1 PVKALGDEARLVGL
15 DASDEMPDDVEV
27 GERVELR
34 LRFLSVA
41 LAEIALSGPIRSLY
55 RFRRLLFADRDDRHI
70 ARASSC
76 AFRRNTNALTNRR
89 QMLRD
94 ICHAL
99 DVAAGYSMSTTPRIR
114 LGSGAVSASVQG

>member
-1 PVKALGDEARLVGL
+1 LASQVHLDQDVQRRRVVRPLLGESPRDPFAIDRVRPVKALGDEARLVAL

-70 ARASSC
+70 ARA
-76 AFRRNTNALTNRR
+76 
-89 QMLRD
+89 
-94 ICHAL
+94 
-99 DVAAGYSMSTTPRIR
+99 
-114 LGSGAVSASVQG
+114 